1 MDKLFSWAREAT
13 PPLSVYATGLLA
25 RAMSNQEVAA
35 SYREDNAQLVG
46 LVEPRRRPVALRTLL
61 TFTCSL

>member
-1 MDKLFSWAREAT
+1 MEKLFSWAREAT

-35 SYREDNAQLVG
+35 SYREENAQLVG
-46 LVEPRRRPVALRTLL
+46 QAERRRRPVALRTHL